1 MPSLSDRLMVH
12 ICNMTSSIATFI
24 GKDGSPETLSRHIF
38 IFNSNMYLDQS
49 GNFSGY
55 DMYYED
61 LQREE
66 DGMNDGSKSWP
77 SGFQEMKK

>member
-1 MPSLSDRLMVH
+1 
-12 ICNMTSSIATFI
+12 
-24 GKDGSPETLSRHIF
+24 
-38 IFNSNMYLDQS
+38 MYLDQS

-55 DMYYED
+55 DMYYEE